1 MADRLGQLRRL
12 WPGGVQFTSILVDR
26 AIAASF
32 ASDKRGRAS
41 QLAHRYAASATE
53 QERSRVLL
61 AAVRLSRGNLER
73 LESLL
78 RDAEVDFRDVLV
90 SAEYEGPTS
99 PLVARLSDEYL
110 SWFDG
115 LRLPDEAK

>member
-1 MADRLGQLRRL
+1 LADGY
-12 WPGGVQFTSILVDR
+12 D
-26 AIAASF
+26 
-32 ASDKRGRAS
+32 
-41 QLAHRYAASATE
+41 ASATE
-53 QERSRVLL
+53 QQRSRVLL
-61 AAVRLSRGNLER
+61 AAVRLSKGNLER

-90 SAEYEGPTS
+90 SAEYEVPTS

-115 LRLPDEAK
+115 LRLSDEAK